1 MWFCATQKLSH
12 FLLRMIHWE
21 KSSIRMNNKFTTIL
35 WVNSFISS
43 INIATIFFFF
53 FGVNSIIFNSLRSIL
68 LSILYSRSIFFFVFK
83 FHRRS
88 NKFVFVTANRR
99 KQTELS
105 QNIYR
110 HIPKWMRR
118 GNNHNNNKNATANTL
133 DRFRLHSAN
142 RQILYFECGEIT
154 LKSNTNTFINA
165 KEKD

>member
-1 MWFCATQKLSH
+1 MQPFFS
-12 FLLRMIHWE
+12 
-21 KSSIRMNNKFTTIL
+21 
-35 WVNSFISS
+35 
-43 INIATIFFFF
+43 FFF

-118 GNNHNNNKNATANTL
+118 GNNNNNNKNATANTL

-142 RQILYFECGEIT
+142 RQILYFECGERDSQDNTKIEHEHFYKCKRKRLDKSLVIT
-154 LKSNTNTFINA
+154 YRISD
-165 KEKD
+165 E